1 MYCLDLQICRFY
13 RISTHIC
20 LMHKLRANVYIKGG
34 YVIMSSQFPLDPKK
48 KTSEKQEPFQLIKKS
63 MNQFF
68 QERPVK
74 NFLQSMD
81 EFFSNPFPNMS
92 FPVSVN
98 ETEEEHIIKAEL
110 PGINKEQIHIDV
122 FDNRL
127 IISVT
132 HLELIQEEN
141 TQQQIIHKSQTYK
154 KSSRTVALPFV
165 IEEKNVKAS
174 YQNGLLTIRVK
185 KQKGKKIN
193 IL

>member
-1 MYCLDLQICRFY
+1 
-13 RISTHIC
+13 
-20 LMHKLRANVYIKGG
+20 
-34 YVIMSSQFPLDPKK
+34 MSSQFPFEPRKNNP
-48 KTSEKQEPFQLIKKS
+48 EKQEPFQLIKKS

-98 ETEEEHIIKAEL
+98 ETADEHIIKAEL
-110 PGINKEQIHIDV
+110 AGINKEQIHLDV
-122 FDNRL
+122 FDYRL
-127 IISVT
+127 TISVT
-132 HLELIQEEN
+132 HLELVQEEN
-141 TQQQIIHKSQTYK
+141 ENQQLVHKSQTYK
-154 KSSRTVALPFV
+154 KSSRTIALPY
-165 IEEKNVKAS
+165 IIDEKKVKAS

-193 IL
+193 ILS

>member
-1 MYCLDLQICRFY
+1 
-13 RISTHIC
+13 
-20 LMHKLRANVYIKGG
+20 
-34 YVIMSSQFPLDPKK
+34 MSSQFPLDPKK

>member
-1 MYCLDLQICRFY
+1 
-13 RISTHIC
+13 
-20 LMHKLRANVYIKGG
+20 
-34 YVIMSSQFPLDPKK
+34 MSSQFPSDSRK

-132 HLELIQEEN
+132 HMELVQEEN
-141 TQQQIIHKSQTYK
+141 TQHQIIHKSQTYK

-165 IEEKNVKAS
+165 IDEQKVKAS
-174 YQNGLLTIRVK
+174 YQNGLLTICVK

-193 IL
+193 ILP